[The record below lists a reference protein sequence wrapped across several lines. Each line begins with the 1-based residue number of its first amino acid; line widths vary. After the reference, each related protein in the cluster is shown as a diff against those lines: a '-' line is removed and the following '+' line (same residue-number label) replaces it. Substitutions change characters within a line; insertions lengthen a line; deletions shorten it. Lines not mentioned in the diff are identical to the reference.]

1 LRSLPVLVQFARDSI
16 ATLTRLHATQGSF
29 VVLRYPHRPWSD
41 RSILAFISDRDLY
54 RTVASN
60 PEAWRTAAV
69 SMRAFKK
76 HASYRLS
83 MSVTRLQGARHE
95 HYRRILS
102 GPLSRPSVAAM
113 SEAMAAIA
121 RRAVESWPRDRVI
134 DLVPAIAELMQE
146 VVIDLLFGGDF
157 TRVRPI
163 ARMVD
168 CAVAAARPFP
178 GTAFFRWL
186 RVSPELERAINAW
199 MEQKKG
205 ILDPDDILS
214 RLVNNPDEYGD
225 APDKDLIGSV
235 LVFTFGAAY
244 ETCQNALLWTLILL
258 AQHPRIAADL
268 AEEIE
273 GATGSGPTSAEK
285 LSRLPLLDG
294 VAKEGMR
301 LFPPVP
307 LQTRRSRIETELG
320 GFPIPAGTRLIVS
333 AYLINR
339 DPDIYDEPY
348 KFMPRRWRSLEAS
361 PFEWPVFGA
370 GNRMCPGSLFGTQ
383 MLKAVLAAILS
394 THRVEL
400 AAGARIDHRCALTLT
415 PHPKVPVILRKKG
428 ALTRSI
434 PLEGTI
440 NDLVDLRA
448 VGR

>member
-1 LRSLPVLVQFARDSI
+1 MRSLPLLVQFARNSI
-16 ATLTRLHATQGSF
+16 ATLTRLHATHGSF

-54 RTVASN
+54 RTVASD

-121 RRAVESWPRDRVI
+121 GRTVESWPRDRVI
-134 DLVPAIAELMQE
+134 DLVPATGELMQE
-146 VVIDLLFGGDF
+146 VVIELLFGGDF
-157 TRVRPI
+157 NRVRPI

-178 GTAFFRWL
+178 GAAFFRWL
-186 RVSPELERAINAW
+186 RVSPKLERAINAW
-199 MEQKKG
+199 MEQKRG
-205 ILDPDDILS
+205 VLDPGDILS
-214 RLVNNPDEYGD
+214 RLVNNPDEYGN

-258 AQHPRIAADL
+258 AQHPKIAADL
-268 AEEIE
+268 AEEIG
-273 GATGSGPTSAEK
+273 GAIGSGPASAEK

-320 GFPIPAGTRLIVS
+320 GFPIPAGTRIIIS
-333 AYLINR
+333 AFLINR

-348 KFMPRRWRSLEAS
+348 RFMPQRWRSLDAS

-370 GNRMCPGSLFGTQ
+370 GNRMCPGSLFGVQ
-383 MLKAVLAAILS
+383 MLKVALAAILS

-400 AAGARIDHRCALTLT
+400 APGARIDHRCALTLT
-415 PHPKVPVILRKKG
+415 PHPKVPVILRRRG
-428 ALTRSI
+428 ALARPI

-440 NDLVDLRA
+440 NDLVDLPA
-448 VGR
+448 LW